1 MVSKI
6 TVRPRNLCLDS
17 AYAAI
22 EANTRWPPVPTNE
35 ISTVLKMYRLT
46 GTHELDIRLNRSEK
60 FFSVGLRTKK
70 RGGNIH
76 NSSSGFSD
84 CEMA

>member
-1 MVSKI
+1 
-6 TVRPRNLCLDS
+6 
-17 AYAAI
+17 
-22 EANTRWPPVPTNE
+22 
-35 ISTVLKMYRLT
+35 MYRLT